1 MYGKVKSLSLVNM
14 ILANEWDAR
23 AQEMKMKPECFFTIK
38 NNGGYLQRTEDGL
51 QVSHMRQA
59 APDCLFSF
67 ILTAKGFEIRQNEE
81 AFMTEKKALEF
92 NGSAQLDLTKVE
104 GRCKD
109 HWLLK
114 QAQQCEDFGDFFMER
129 AEEGD

>member
-1 MYGKVKSLSLVNM
+1 MDSKDHYTKEIMYGKVKSLSLVNM

-23 AQEMKMKPECFFTIK
+23 SQQMKMKPECIFTIK
-38 NNGGYLQRTEDGL
+38 NNDGYLQRTEDGL

-81 AFMTEKKALEF
+81 ALMTE
-92 NGSAQLDLTKVE
+92 N
-104 GRCKD
+104 

-114 QAQQCEDFGDFFMER
+114 QAQESEDFGDFVMER